1 MPNEIKKA
9 KIIYI
14 KSDGDV
20 YIDNLSNEFKTKS
33 YWYDYIPVIG
43 IYSEKW
49 FPLLSQYKWDY
60 RKIDLEKKNF
70 FTLND
75 IQDEINNKKTLN
87 YQFFDKKCQK
97 AIKELKSK
105 YNSYSSD
112 QQKKNI
118 ENEVLKLLNKDQY
131 NYIKDN
137 FTNMNIYKKHN
148 FIFLG
153 FLMYKYKDQIISII
167 ENHFPQDIIKSA
179 NIS

>member
-1 MPNEIKKA
+1 M
-9 KIIYI
+9 
-14 KSDGDV
+14 
-20 YIDNLSNEFKTKS
+20 
-33 YWYDYIPVIG
+33 
-43 IYSEKW
+43 
-49 FPLLSQYKWDY
+49 
-60 RKIDLEKKNF
+60 
-70 FTLND
+70 
-75 IQDEINNKKTLN
+75 
-87 YQFFDKKCQK
+87 
-97 AIKELKSK
+97 KSK